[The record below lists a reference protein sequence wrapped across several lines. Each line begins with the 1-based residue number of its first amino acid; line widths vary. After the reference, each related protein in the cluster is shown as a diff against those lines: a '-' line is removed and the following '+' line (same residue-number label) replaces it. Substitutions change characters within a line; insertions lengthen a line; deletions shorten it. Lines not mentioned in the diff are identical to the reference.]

1 LLVQQIGAIK
11 APSQKSDFH
20 PPGQIGRG
28 GLFIL
33 GNDMITK
40 TTELRLLARRHT
52 RTAIATMLGLLTS
65 EKTPSAVR
73 LAAAI
78 ALCDRGWG
86 RPTAMLA
93 SEDGGPV
100 VFRITEIVNDIVDPT
115 PLGDLPVIS
124 EPRPTP
130 QLEAA
135 DARSDAGKAER
146 EDD

>member
-1 LLVQQIGAIK
+1 
-11 APSQKSDFH
+11 
-20 PPGQIGRG
+20 
-28 GLFIL
+28 
-33 GNDMITK
+33 MISK

-52 RTAIATMLGLLTS
+52 RTAIATMLGLMTS
-65 EKTPSAVR
+65 GKTPPAVR

-86 RPTAMLA
+86 RPTTTLA
-93 SEDGGPV
+93 AEGADPV

-115 PLGDLPVIS
+115 PLGEIPVIS

-130 QLEAA
+130 PLEAP
-135 DARSDAGKAER
+135 DTSSTAER